1 MTSMAM
7 ILCPLV
13 VKSRTTRGRPPGIQT
28 AAAAPLRS
36 AGLAPWAR
44 CEKAATCCAP
54 RVSGCAQ
61 LDGVLVGAEDDVGVE
76 EGEQRVEVAVSGC
89 GEEGINECGLA
100 EPVCLLGRV
109 LLLRAF
115 RAGANLAP
123 DRAVG
128 LRTWE
133 EFLADRVSSSGDS
146 RSKHVTRGSARN
158 LRVGRRWQSTR

>member
-1 MTSMAM
+1 V
-7 ILCPLV
+7 LCP
-13 VKSRTTRGRPPGIQT
+13 S
-28 AAAAPLRS
+28 
-36 AGLAPWAR
+36 GL
-44 CEKAATCCAP
+44 
-54 RVSGCAQ
+54 SGCAQ